1 MAFEFYSSLDVQE
14 REMFHILFSFNQFI
28 YYASDIGIEPFNIPS
43 LDDIAEDFLDNNT
56 QNGINKYFSKI
67 QSINN
72 SEIYPILRFPHS
84 LITFCTT
91 KLQLE
96 KLLIYN
102 EEETLYPITSP
113 QIPQTTK
120 LVEIRTKLFFLHSL
134 IKNPSD
140 EDSSVAINMFL
151 GSIAVIISFA
161 FIFPW
166 ILTFLIIHVLIVFV
180 HKREKKKEEL
190 KRRNEL
196 EQQFENET
204 QIFNATFLN
213 YIRDLIKLQHE
224 LRMRIR
230 PILDSYLKNSYSSIS
245 YNRTQSPPQRGF
257 YENKLF
263 EALMYEFP
271 QYVKVDVE
279 IEGYYPDITLEIDDN
294 IYIDIEIDEPYEFK
308 TKKEIH
314 YIGIDDNRN
323 KAITDC
329 NWFVLRF
336 AEDQIKY
343 CLEKCVDTIKALV
356 NFIKMPNEE
365 NLNQYLATTNSIRI
379 KQWTKEEARLMAIQN
394 SRKIFDKKKINNLI
408 EIPPTPSP
416 EDTTQNKVIIIPF
429 DDSDPNNIIDIADS
443 QNPDFVRIR
452 VESSP
457 QVRIHRFTIAKE
469 VLDEY
474 KLGIGSDFC
483 KYFPECRIS
492 VRERVGEPFWKLEDC
507 VQPPKMTPANE
518 EKGTPAMVHLHEGLP
533 IYRQICF
540 CLNEENPNYNDAFV
554 ETTEMITEE
563 EFNTRYK

>member
-533 IYRQICF
+533 IYRQTF
-540 CLNEENPNYNDAFV
+540 FNVNSSSPNYEDVFV
-554 ETTEMITEE
+554 QTTGMITEE
-563 EFNTRYK
+563 EFNTIYK

>member
-28 YYASDIGIEPFNIPS
+28 YYASDIGIEPLNIPS

-533 IYRQICF
+533 IYRQTF
-540 CLNEENPNYNDAFV
+540 FNVNSSSPNYEDVFV
-554 ETTEMITEE
+554 QTTGMITEE
-563 EFNTRYK
+563 EFNTIYK

>member
-113 QIPQTTK
+113 QITQTTK

-533 IYRQICF
+533 IYRQTF
-540 CLNEENPNYNDAFV
+540 FNVNSSSPNYEDVFV
-554 ETTEMITEE
+554 QTTGMITEE
-563 EFNTRYK
+563 EFNTIYK

>member
-1 MAFEFYSSLDVQE
+1 MAYEFYSSLDVQE

-533 IYRQICF
+533 IYRQTF
-540 CLNEENPNYNDAFV
+540 FNVNSSSPNYEDVFV
-554 ETTEMITEE
+554 QTTGMITEE
-563 EFNTRYK
+563 EFNTIYK

>member
-1 MAFEFYSSLDVQE
+1 MVAESLK
-14 REMFHILFSFNQFI
+14 NK
-28 YYASDIGIEPFNIPS
+28 ASDIGIEPFNIPS

-533 IYRQICF
+533 IYRQTF
-540 CLNEENPNYNDAFV
+540 FNVNSSSPNYEDVFV
-554 ETTEMITEE
+554 QTTGMITEE
-563 EFNTRYK
+563 EFNTIYK

>member
-113 QIPQTTK
+113 QIPQSTK

-190 KRRNEL
+190 RRRNEL

-533 IYRQICF
+533 IYRQTF
-540 CLNEENPNYNDAFV
+540 FNVNSSSPNYEDVFV
-554 ETTEMITEE
+554 QTTGMITEE
-563 EFNTRYK
+563 EFNTIYK

>member
-166 ILTFLIIHVLIVFV
+166 ILTYLIIHVLIVFV

-533 IYRQICF
+533 IYRQTF
-540 CLNEENPNYNDAFV
+540 FNVNSSSPNYEDVFV
-554 ETTEMITEE
+554 QTTGMITEE
-563 EFNTRYK
+563 EFNTIYK

>member
-1 MAFEFYSSLDVQE
+1 M
-14 REMFHILFSFNQFI
+14 
-28 YYASDIGIEPFNIPS
+28 
-43 LDDIAEDFLDNNT
+43 
-56 QNGINKYFSKI
+56 
-67 QSINN
+67 
-72 SEIYPILRFPHS
+72 
-84 LITFCTT
+84 
-91 KLQLE
+91 
-96 KLLIYN
+96 IYN

-533 IYRQICF
+533 IYRQTF
-540 CLNEENPNYNDAFV
+540 FNVNSSSPNYEDVFV
-554 ETTEMITEE
+554 QTTGMITEE
-563 EFNTRYK
+563 EFNTIYK

>member
-1 MAFEFYSSLDVQE
+1 M
-14 REMFHILFSFNQFI
+14 
-28 YYASDIGIEPFNIPS
+28 
-43 LDDIAEDFLDNNT
+43 
-56 QNGINKYFSKI
+56 
-67 QSINN
+67 
-72 SEIYPILRFPHS
+72 
-84 LITFCTT
+84 
-91 KLQLE
+91 
-96 KLLIYN
+96 
-102 EEETLYPITSP
+102 
-113 QIPQTTK
+113 
-120 LVEIRTKLFFLHSL
+120 
-134 IKNPSD
+134 
-140 EDSSVAINMFL
+140 
-151 GSIAVIISFA
+151 
-161 FIFPW
+161 
-166 ILTFLIIHVLIVFV
+166 
-180 HKREKKKEEL
+180 KEEL

-343 CLEKCVDTIKALV
+343 CLEKRVDTIKALV

-533 IYRQICF
+533 IYRQTF
-540 CLNEENPNYNDAFV
+540 FNVNSSSPNYEDVFV
-554 ETTEMITEE
+554 QTTGMITEE
-563 EFNTRYK
+563 EFNTIYK

>member
-483 KYFPECRIS
+483 KYLPECRIS

-533 IYRQICF
+533 IYRQTF
-540 CLNEENPNYNDAFV
+540 FNVNSSSPNYEDVFV
-554 ETTEMITEE
+554 QTTGMITEE
-563 EFNTRYK
+563 EFNTIYK